1 MDLSA
6 LLNYFETFCRE
17 GPQLDAGD
25 TIGTNLPSR
34 ALLENREKCKEY
46 LGKLSLL
53 LLELANVPG
62 KMREYSWWTLQ
73 EVAVGKL
80 RQALTEDV
88 GLASEHHGK
97 LGTRNPF
104 AFHIFS
110 YHFASKKTP
119 FPKAL

>member
-1 MDLSA
+1 
-6 LLNYFETFCRE
+6 
-17 GPQLDAGD
+17 
-25 TIGTNLPSR
+25 
-34 ALLENREKCKEY
+34 
-46 LGKLSLL
+46 
-53 LLELANVPG
+53 
-62 KMREYSWWTLQ
+62 MREYSWWMLQ
-73 EVAVGKL
+73 EVTVGRL

-110 YHFASKKTP
+110 SRFASKKTP